1 MSPSEIIAIDISSD
15 DESIIVLD
23 DKDKKGKSNQQAINK
38 TLESRKRNS
47 SKDVDGQPQNRKR
60 QLMEREL
67 TPSPQLKMKKRSWP
81 TSQETSD
88 TTERG
93 RSMIRKKVTLDVDD
107 SDNDSA
113 DSYNSEIARY
123 TLGYCNNLKRSSS
136 NEKPFVTSSRQD
148 EREKRKLTLCVD
160 DSSDD
165 DSLVDDSSD
174 VDFYSAKADSL
185 KRSNSSIHNVHGRS
199 DKENDSWNCTRCTF
213 SNSMTDISC
222 QICNGDPPFN
232 SSRKNQAKKSRS
244 VSKRSREDA
253 NFKHSQ
259 SYLDSKPTAEE
270 ARDIAFAMKL
280 QQEQEEE
287 RKQAKLDRKQQA
299 DTLLAMKRQQE
310 EDKKI
315 KHQQSLRNQKEESD
329 QALAHLLQQE
339 EDKSFTKADA
349 EKEHEEMTKNIT
361 GKAYLLVQRIVALV
375 ENLKSHREYSHLV
388 TLSSIETVAVD
399 DLVFLSERLLEQQ
412 QEFGTNKNYVLGG
425 NGVATSARNSI
436 PTYIDIGYHYTDSNN
451 MHHIRTNGLMSRQE
465 RTNSNI
471 SATSKGAVFGDGIYT
486 ANNPSNFSSYGNIGL
501 VVARLQG
508 NTVRVPMDMG
518 LARLVNGESPETD
531 SANTIIG
538 DKTAH
543 GNNWPSSDAR
553 HEFVLRKASQCLPM
567 VKYNGSL
574 LSQPNGLK
582 CIAYLHDELQKIIDD
597 LCNDEDAMKSKPSGS
612 SKRSGAFGYARQ
624 VASGVG
630 NNFTRPPSLGL
641 SSAWTSSIMSAV
653 AQAAQTL
660 QGIPPTPMPAYT
672 APNSMQ
678 NQPSS
683 VCSLTYKAPKNFKK
697 SVSQSAFI
705 RVFNSNLAPKEDCAI
720 CMSALRS
727 PQPVISLKVCNHFF
741 HTDCIEQSLKM
752 KPQCPICRKALSE
765 PQGKSPSGTMIISTT
780 HSKCGGYNCGSI
792 VINYSMK
799 SSKQKSYHDN
809 PGVTHG
815 SKRATAYLPN
825 NREGQDL
832 LKRLKYAFS
841 RGLTFTVGTSATSGV
856 PNQCTW
862 ASIHHKTS
870 LSGGLSC
877 HGFPDPNY
885 FVNCNEELNNLGV
898 PKTHLL

>member
-1 MSPSEIIAIDISSD
+1 M
-15 DESIIVLD
+15 
-23 DKDKKGKSNQQAINK
+23 
-38 TLESRKRNS
+38 
-47 SKDVDGQPQNRKR
+47 
-60 QLMEREL
+60 
-67 TPSPQLKMKKRSWP
+67 
-81 TSQETSD
+81 
-88 TTERG
+88 
-93 RSMIRKKVTLDVDD
+93 
-107 SDNDSA
+107 
-113 DSYNSEIARY
+113 
-123 TLGYCNNLKRSSS
+123 
-136 NEKPFVTSSRQD
+136 TSSRQD
-148 EREKRKLTLCVD
+148 ENERRKLTLCVD

-165 DSLVDDSSD
+165 DDSLVDDSLD
-174 VDFYSAKADSL
+174 VDLYSAESDSL
-185 KRSNSSIHNVHGRS
+185 KQSSASIHNVHGRL

-222 QICNGDPPFN
+222 QMCNCDPPFN
-232 SSRKNQAKKSRS
+232 SSRKYQARASNS
-244 VSKRSREDA
+244 VSKKGQKDGS
-253 NFKHSQ
+253 FKHSQ

-270 ARDIAFAMKL
+270 ARDIAFAMELQQEEEDERKQVKLDRNKQEDVLLAMKL
-280 QQEQEEE
+280 QQE
-287 RKQAKLDRKQQA
+287 
-299 DTLLAMKRQQE
+299 
-310 EDKKI
+310 EDEKI
-315 KHQQSLRNQKEESD
+315 KEQQFLRNQKEESD
-329 QALAHLLQQE
+329 QALAHLLQQQ
-339 EDKSFTKADA
+339 EDKSSTKADA
-349 EKEHEEMTKNIT
+349 KKEHEEMTNNIT

-375 ENLKSHREYSHLV
+375 ENLKSLGEYSLLV
-388 TLSSIETVAVD
+388 TSSSIQTVAVD

-412 QEFGTNKNYVLGG
+412 QDYSKSKNYVLGG

-451 MHHIRTNGLMSRQE
+451 MHHIRTNGLMSKQE
-465 RTNSNI
+465 RTDSNI

-508 NTVRVPMDMG
+508 TAVRVPMDMG
-518 LARLVNGESPETD
+518 LARLVSGESPETD

-543 GNNWPSSDAR
+543 GNHWPSSDAC

-567 VKYNGSL
+567 VKYDGSL

-597 LCNDEDAMKSKPSGS
+597 LCNDENAMKSKPSGS

-630 NNFTRPPSLGL
+630 TNFTRPPSLGL
-641 SSAWTSSIMSAV
+641 SSAWNSSIMSAV

-672 APNSMQ
+672 VPNAMQ

-697 SVSQSAFI
+697 SVSQSAFV
-705 RVFNSNLAPKEDCAI
+705 RVFNSNLAPEEDCAI

-727 PQPVISLKVCNHFF
+727 PQSVISLKVCNHFF
-741 HTDCIEQSLKM
+741 HTECIEQSLKM

-765 PQGKSPSGTMIISTT
+765 PQGKSPSGTMIVSTT

-825 NREGQDL
+825 NQEGQDL

-841 RGLTFTVGTSATSGV
+841 RGLTFTVGTSATTGV
-856 PNQCTW
+856 QNQCTW

-870 LSGGLSC
+870 LGGGLSC

-885 FVNCNEELNNLGV
+885 FVNCNEELDNSGV
-898 PKTHLL
+898 PKAHLL